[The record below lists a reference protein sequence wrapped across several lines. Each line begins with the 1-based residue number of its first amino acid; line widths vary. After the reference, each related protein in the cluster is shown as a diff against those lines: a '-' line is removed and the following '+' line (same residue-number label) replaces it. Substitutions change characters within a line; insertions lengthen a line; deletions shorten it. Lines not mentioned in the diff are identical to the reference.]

1 LNREPRELREQN
13 RGDLGQNLQ
22 NDQNNILNILSF
34 CPMSWPWSRSPRSFA
49 FGFVPQHQRPG
60 TVAHN
65 LLRDV
70 LRELF
75 DVTQDAAA

>member
-1 LNREPRELREQN
+1 
-13 RGDLGQNLQ
+13 
-22 NDQNNILNILSF
+22 
-34 CPMSWPWSRSPRSFA
+34 MSWPWSRSPRSFA